1 MKTLRKGKQIKGQLT
16 KSLGCGA
23 HQSISFPGSGFYC
36 YGDVCRRT
44 LRTVR
49 KADCTGK
56 FRQNALIAE
65 IQKHLL

>member
-1 MKTLRKGKQIKGQLT
+1 MKTLRKGQQIKGQLT

-44 LRTVR
+44 LQTVR
-49 KADCTGK
+49 KAHCTGK
-56 FRQNALIAE
+56 VRQNVLIAE